1 MPSEKSLLCSA
12 HFISDFFTQSDS
24 SKRRLKKEAIPTI
37 FPSYPSYLQITI
49 PKKRRELKRKIV
61 DQTKNQV
68 SAPKKQKTALDI
80 VELDHNYCIS
90 NAEALNTK
98 LQQETERK
106 NIVSK
111 KLRSQREE
119 NKKLKETVTGLQ
131 DIVSKLKQRRYL
143 SFCT

>member
-111 KLRSQREE
+111 SYNLRERRTKNSRKL
-119 NKKLKETVTGLQ
+119 
-131 DIVSKLKQRRYL
+131 
-143 SFCT
+143 